1 MSGAQ
6 KTAAAGPVGPD
17 RGRRRVV
24 VALPLVAMMLALT
37 ATGLLAVD
45 RNNEFAALQRQYD
58 SAARSQFNLEIES
71 ATQHVHREI
80 DRLTELIAGVQAFAV
95 TTDAEPAAG
104 VDQYL
109 DLTDATTR
117 FPALIDTVVQSLPAE
132 ATTTGPTSGDLSRLT
147 ADIGATVGSVPTSPT
162 LTSHRLENTP
172 VVALSFAIP
181 TGESQALA
189 SLVFDGEIFLQ
200 RAMVPNLR
208 ITSELMNTGL
218 PFDPA
223 SMALEPAL
231 IGDGDDQRLV
241 ATTPIDVF
249 GTAFE
254 VRSESTPGLLRLVDR
269 SLLYVLLVAGGVAA
283 FGMYAALRNLAESR
297 ASAWES
303 ARTADRQRAE
313 LARRF
318 RASFDLAPIGMA
330 ELDIDGNV
338 IEVNEALCQ
347 QSGRDRSAIV
357 GRPLS
362 TLVHESDRDAHVGR
376 VASLLDGSTDAV
388 QSEHRY
394 RNEDGHDVWVHESI
408 SVIRAESEEP
418 RSLLVQSQDIT
429 AQRRAAWELAQQ
441 ALHDELTGLPNRAL
455 FLNRLKHSLRR
466 AERNESH
473 VAVMFIDIDRFKVI
487 NDSLGHEVGDR
498 FLVQIAERLGR
509 AVRAG
514 DTVARFGG
522 DEFVVLCEHV
532 SGVSEATAAAQRIQG
547 SFAEPFDLGGGET
560 YVSASVGITLGNS
573 AETSADSLLRDADA
587 AMYRAKEGGRNR
599 FEVFDQSMRSSIVAR
614 MEIESQLRT
623 ALENGE
629 IVMHYQAIV
638 DPRTHQPA
646 GYEAL
651 IRWNHP
657 DKGLLGPG
665 AFLGVAEDA
674 GLIDLIDTFAL
685 RSVCHQIATWN
696 AAFPAA
702 RNLYLATNWSAR
714 NLGRFVHE
722 VEAVL
727 IETAINPHQL
737 VIEVT
742 EGFLLEDS
750 DASLHALQRLKQLGV
765 QIAIDDFGT
774 GYSSLAYL
782 TQFAVDFLKID
793 QSFVSK
799 LPDDAASAA
808 VIGAIA
814 DMASRLGIKLV
825 AEGVETDEQIEML
838 TSLGSPRL
846 QGYRFA
852 KPRPVADIEHHLAQR
867 SGTLRTVVR
876 DAESLLSNHDRNTVG
891 AAGN

>member
-1 MSGAQ
+1 
-6 KTAAAGPVGPD
+6 
-17 RGRRRVV
+17 
-24 VALPLVAMMLALT
+24 MMLALIAT
-37 ATGLLAVD
+37 ALLAID
-45 RNNEFAALQRQYD
+45 RDNEFASLQRQYD
-58 SAARSQFNLEIES
+58 DAARSQFSLEIES

-80 DRLTELIAGVQAFAV
+80 DRLTELISGVQAFAV
-95 TTDAEPAAG
+95 TSESAPAAG
-104 VDQYL
+104 VDTYL
-109 DLTDATTR
+109 ELTDAPTR
-117 FPALIDTVVQSLPAE
+117 FPALIDAVVQRLPADAATSAVSADLARLVSDIDSAVGPSPAAPALTTHLLGE
-132 ATTTGPTSGDLSRLT
+132 A
-147 ADIGATVGSVPTSPT
+147 
-162 LTSHRLENTP
+162 P
-172 VVALSFAIP
+172 VVVISFALP
-181 TGESQALA
+181 VGDGEALA
-189 SLVFDGEIFLQ
+189 SLVFDDEVFLQ
-200 RAMVPNLR
+200 RAMVPNPRIASQLR
-208 ITSELMNTGL
+208 NTERPFDEDTTTSEL
-218 PFDPA
+218 
-223 SMALEPAL
+223 ALV
-231 IGDGDDQRLV
+231 GDGDHQRLV

-249 GTAFE
+249 GTAFD
-254 VRSESTPGLLRLVDR
+254 VRSESGVGLLRLVDR
-269 SLLYVLLVAGGVAA
+269 SLLYILLAAGGIAA
-283 FGMYAALRNLAESR
+283 FGLYAALRNLVESR

-303 ARTADRQRAE
+303 ARTADRQRAA

-330 ELDIDGNV
+330 ELDTAGRV

-347 QSGRDRSAIV
+347 QCGRDREEIV

-362 TLVHESDRDAHVGR
+362 ILVHESDREAHLGR
-376 VASLLDGSTDAV
+376 VESLLDGRTDAV
-388 QSEHRY
+388 QGEHRY
-394 RNEDGHDVWVHESI
+394 RSEEGRSVWVHESI
-408 SVIRAESEEP
+408 SVVRADSDEP

-429 AQRRAAWELAQQ
+429 AQRQAAWELAQQ

-455 FLNRLKHSLRR
+455 FLNRLKHSLLR
-466 AERNESH
+466 AERNDSQ
-473 VAVMFIDIDRFKVI
+473 VAVMFIDIDRFKVV

-498 FLVQIAERLGR
+498 FLIQIAERLGR

-547 SFAEPFDLGGGET
+547 SFAEPFDLGDGRT
-560 YVSASVGITLGNS
+560 YASASIGITLSGS
-573 AETSADSLLRDADA
+573 AAASADSLLRDADA

-599 FEVFDQSMRSSIVAR
+599 FEVFDQTMRSSIVAR

-638 DPRTHQPA
+638 DPHTHEPA

-657 DKGLLGPG
+657 EKGLLGPG

-674 GLIDLIDTFAL
+674 GLIDLVDAFAL
-685 RSVCHQIATWN
+685 RSVCQQIAAWT

-727 IETAINPHQL
+727 VETGINPQQL

-750 DASLHALQRLKQLGV
+750 DASVHALQRLKQLGV

-782 TQFAVDFLKID
+782 TQFAVDYLKID

-814 DMASRLGIKLV
+814 DMAGRLGIKLV

-852 KPRPVADIEHHLAQR
+852 KPRPVADIEHHLARR
-867 SGTLRTVVR
+867 SGMLESIVR
-876 DAESLLSNHDRNTVG
+876 DAESLLSTHDRTTVG
-891 AAGN
+891 AAGS

>member
-1 MSGAQ
+1 
-6 KTAAAGPVGPD
+6 
-17 RGRRRVV
+17 
-24 VALPLVAMMLALT
+24 MMIA
-37 ATGLLAVD
+37 LLATALLAID
-45 RNNEFAALQRQYD
+45 RDNEFNALQRQYED
-58 SAARSQFNLEIES
+58 AARSQFSIEIEG

-80 DRLTELIAGVQAFAV
+80 DRLTELISGVQAFSMTSETAPAGAV
-95 TTDAEPAAG
+95 DS
-104 VDQYL
+104 YL
-109 DLTDATTR
+109 ELTDAPDR
-117 FPALIDTVVQSLPAE
+117 FPALLDAVVQQLPAG
-132 ATTTGPTSGDLSRLT
+132 AVPPDLSPDLTRL
-147 ADIGATVGSVPTSPT
+147 ASDIDAAVTSPLAEPA
-162 LTSHRLENTP
+162 LTTHVLGDAP
-172 VVALSFAIP
+172 VVAISFALP
-181 TGESQALA
+181 TGDGEALA
-189 SLVFDGEIFLQ
+189 SLVFDGDTFLQ
-200 RAMVPNLR
+200 PTMVPNPR
-208 ITSELMNTGL
+208 ITSQLTNTGE
-218 PFDPA
+218 PFDGNADP
-223 SMALEPAL
+223 SELVFV
-231 IGDGDDQRLV
+231 GDGDEQRLV
-241 ATTPIDVF
+241 ATTSIDVF
-249 GTAFE
+249 GTAFD
-254 VRSESTPGLLRLVDR
+254 VRSESAAGLLRVVDR
-269 SLLYVLLVAGGVAA
+269 SLLYVLLGAGGVAA
-283 FGMYAALRNLAESR
+283 FALFAALRNLVESR

-303 ARTADRQRAE
+303 ARTADRQRAS

-330 ELDIDGNV
+330 ELDTEGRV
-338 IEVNEALCQ
+338 IEANEALCRQ
-347 QSGRDRSAIV
+347 CGRDREDIV
-357 GRPLS
+357 GQPLS
-362 TLVHESDRDAHVGR
+362 ALVHESDRDAHRGR
-376 VASLLDGSTDAV
+376 VESLLDGLADAV
-388 QSEHRY
+388 QGEHRY
-394 RNEDGHDVWVHESI
+394 RSEEGRSVWVHESI
-408 SVIRAESEEP
+408 SVVRAEADEP

-429 AQRRAAWELAQQ
+429 AQRQAAWELAQQ

-455 FLNRLKHSLRR
+455 FLNRLKHSLLR
-466 AERNESH
+466 AERNSAE
-473 VAVMFIDIDRFKVI
+473 VAVMFIDIDRFKVV

-498 FLVQIAERLGR
+498 LLVQIAERLGR

-532 SGVSEATAAAQRIQG
+532 SGVSEATAAAQRIQ
-547 SFAEPFDLGGGET
+547 SAFAEPFELGDGYT
-560 YVSASVGITLGNS
+560 YASASIGITLGS
-573 AETSADSLLRDADA
+573 TTATSADALLRDADA

-599 FEVFDQSMRSSIVAR
+599 FEVFDQTMRSSIVAR
-614 MEIESQLRT
+614 MEIESQLRN

-638 DPRTHQPA
+638 DPSTHEPA

-657 DKGLLGPG
+657 EKGLLGPG
-665 AFLGVAEDA
+665 AFLGVAEEA
-674 GLIDLIDTFAL
+674 GLIDLVDSFAL
-685 RSVCHQIATWN
+685 RSVCHQIAAWN

-727 IETAINPHQL
+727 VETGINPQQL

-750 DASLHALQRLKQLGV
+750 DASVHALQQLKQLGV

-799 LPDDAASAA
+799 LPDDDASAA

-814 DMASRLGIKLV
+814 DMATRLGIKLV

-852 KPRPVADIEHHLAQR
+852 KPRPVADIEHHLSQR
-867 SGTLRTVVR
+867 SGMLESIVR
-876 DAESLLSNHDRNTVG
+876 DAESLLSTHDRSTVG
-891 AAGN
+891 AAGA

>member
-1 MSGAQ
+1 M
-6 KTAAAGPVGPD
+6 GPD

-24 VALPLVAMMLALT
+24 LALPFVVMVLALAAT
-37 ATGLLAVD
+37 ALLAVD
-45 RNNEFAALQRQYD
+45 RTNEFAALQRQYD
-58 SAARSQFNLEIES
+58 DAARSQFNLEIES

-80 DRLTELIAGVQAFAV
+80 DRLTELITGVRAFAV
-95 TTDAEPAAG
+95 TDESDPGAS
-104 VDQYL
+104 VDRYL
-109 DLTDATTR
+109 DLTDAEAR
-117 FPALIDTVVQSLPAE
+117 FPALIDAVVQPP
-132 ATTTGPTSGDLSRLT
+132 TGDVVSGDVGRLR
-147 ADIGATVGSVPTSPT
+147 ADIAGKVGPDPTAPV
-162 LTSHRLENTP
+162 LTTHTFGDTP
-172 VVALSFAIP
+172 VLALTFTLPIA
-181 TGESQALA
+181 GERSIA
-189 SLVFDGEIFLQ
+189 SLVFDGDAFLQ
-200 RAMVPNLR
+200 RAMVPNPR
-208 ITSELMNTGL
+208 IVSTLTNTGA
-218 PFDPA
+218 PF
-223 SMALEPAL
+223 
-231 IGDGDDQRLV
+231 GDDLMGSDLAILVDGADQRLV

-249 GTAFE
+249 GTTFE
-254 VRSESTPGLLRLVDR
+254 VRSESAAGVLRLVDR
-269 SLLYVLLVAGGVAA
+269 SLLWVLLGAGGVAA
-283 FGMYAALRNLAESR
+283 LGLYAALRNLLRSR

-303 ARTADRQRAE
+303 ALSADRQRAA

-330 ELDIDGNV
+330 ELDTAGKV
-338 IEVNEALCQ
+338 IEVNEALCA
-347 QSGRDRSAIV
+347 QSGHDRDDIV

-362 TLVHESDRDAHVGR
+362 VLVHELDREAHLQR
-376 VASLLDGSTDAV
+376 VESLLDGHVDAV
-388 QSEHRY
+388 QGEHRY
-394 RNEDGHDVWVHESI
+394 RTDGNDVWVHESI
-408 SVIRAESEEP
+408 SVVRAENGEP

-455 FLNRLKHSLRR
+455 FLNRLKHSLLR
-466 AERNESH
+466 AERNGTQ
-473 VAVMFIDIDRFKVI
+473 VAVMFIDIDRFKIV
-487 NDSLGHEVGDR
+487 NDSLGHDVGDQ

-532 SGVSEATAAAQRIQG
+532 SGVSEATAAAQRLQRA
-547 SFAEPFDLGGGET
+547 FTEPFTLGAGHT
-560 YVSASVGITLGNS
+560 YTTASIGITLGGS

-587 AMYRAKEGGRNR
+587 AMYRAKETGRNR
-599 FEVFDQSMRSSIVAR
+599 FEVFDQTMRSSIVAR

-638 DPRTHQPA
+638 DPHSHEPT

-657 DKGLLGPG
+657 EKGLLGPA

-674 GLIDLIDTFAL
+674 GLIDLVDSFAL
-685 RSVCHQIATWN
+685 RSVCQQIASWTS
-696 AAFPAA
+696 AFPAA
-702 RNLYLATNWSAR
+702 HSLYLTTNWSAR

-727 IETAINPHQL
+727 VETGINPQQL

-742 EGFLLEDS
+742 EGFLLADG
-750 DASLHALQRLKQLGV
+750 DASVVALQRLKQLGV

-782 TQFAVDFLKID
+782 TQFAVDYLKID
-793 QSFVSK
+793 KSFVSK
-799 LPDDAASAA
+799 LPEDTASAA

-814 DMASRLGIKLV
+814 DMAGRLGIKLV
-825 AEGVETDEQIEML
+825 AEGVETDEQIAML

-852 KPRPVADIEHHLAQR
+852 KPRPASDIEHYLAQR
-867 SGTLRTVVR
+867 SGALEAIVR
-876 DAESLLSNHDRNTVG
+876 DAESLLTGQEQAAVG
-891 AAGN
+891 AAGA